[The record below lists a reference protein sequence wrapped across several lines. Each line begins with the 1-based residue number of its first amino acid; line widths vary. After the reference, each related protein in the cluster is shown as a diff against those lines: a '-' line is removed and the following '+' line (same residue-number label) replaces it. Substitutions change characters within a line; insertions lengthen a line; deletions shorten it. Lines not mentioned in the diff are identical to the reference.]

1 MLLAGNEGVLL
12 DCVADLGVNDHCVVV
27 AGIVQLVE
35 QRIQLGWV
43 GIVVGEQEFSAQR
56 LKGIGVHS

>member
-1 MLLAGNEGVLL
+1 M